1 MTVDTVSWDLSPLV
15 YGEDDAGADR
25 LLDEAAARAQTFAEA
40 HAGRVK
46 ELEAPAFA
54 AAVHELM
61 AISELAARA
70 GNFAML
76 RVSVDTADPAIGAL
90 MQRVQ
95 EKSTAIETQLLFFE
109 LEWAL
114 LCDEHAEALLSA
126 EGLDT
131 APPFLRSALRYRPHL
146 LSEPEEKILAEKS
159 VSGASAW
166 GRLFSEHV
174 SALTVDLPGAGEPVT
189 LDAAAASLMPSER
202 HLPPG
207 AADARTGAAA

>member
-25 LLDEAAARAQTFAEA
+25 LLDEAADRAQAFAEA

-46 ELEAPAFA
+46 ELEAPAFV
-54 AAVHELM
+54 AAVHELQ

-76 RVSVDTADPAIGAL
+76 RLSVDTADPAIGAL

-95 EKSTAIETQLLFFE
+95 EKSTAIESQLIFFE
-109 LEWAL
+109 LEWAT
-114 LCDEHAEALLSA
+114 LCDEHAEALLNA

-131 APPFLRSALRYRPHL
+131 ARHFLRSARRYRPQL
-146 LSEPEEKILAEKS
+146 LSEPAAEILNEKS
-159 VSGASAW
+159 VTGASAW
-166 GRLFSEHV
+166 GRLFSEHT
-174 SALTVDLPGAGEPVT
+174 SALTVDLPSGGDPVP
-189 LDAAAASLMPSER
+189 LDVALANLMSPDREVRRRAAEAVTA
-202 HLPPG
+202 
-207 AADARTGAAA
+207 